1 MIINSASVLDPSGI
15 ISNKKSRAKA
25 FALKHSILVLIN
37 EAPPKPSYS
46 GNCFMFL
53 HRNKE
58 MLVKLKSVSILYIT
72 NPRSGSISK
81 VKKETILN
89 ILFYKGFSLAF

>member
-1 MIINSASVLDPSGI
+1 
-15 ISNKKSRAKA
+15 
-25 FALKHSILVLIN
+25 
-37 EAPPKPSYS
+37 
-46 GNCFMFL
+46 MFL

-58 MLVKLKSVSILYIT
+58 MLVKLKSGSILYIT

-89 ILFYKGFSLAF
+89 ILFHMGFSLAF